1 MSARR
6 WFTLAVIT
14 LLCGPPAWAQEGGL
28 GLDLTAEEAPAAA
41 EPAPASLG
49 LDLTEPSVE
58 LRPTL
63 AIAPFELEESALD
76 SDEELAIWLQTK
88 LVDGATRSGAYAKV
102 IGPEEV
108 TQTLGTAAEA
118 LAVCTQADCL
128 GEAAD
133 TLEVERL
140 MIGRIRRDADG
151 AKLVLWGHRREAQD
165 TAEQEIPLTGEGLAS
180 AWTALRPAYRV
191 VEGLSVKLVELTVQ
205 PSVDQ
210 AESRLGRRLL
220 GPGQRKDLV
229 PDGVHTLEVT
239 AQGYLPH
246 QQELTLT
253 AGGQQT
259 VEVTLQPVPKR
270 TVAAASPRSG
280 PPPPA
285 ILTRPGLYVAAIG
298 VVALGIASGLG
309 ASVAA
314 AQAGAVDANGDGV
327 IDITRAEMLGARRN
341 ANTANVLFVA
351 GGLAAVGGGT
361 WLVLSGSF

>member
-1 MSARR
+1 MRAHR
-6 WFTLAVIT
+6 WFPLAVIT
-14 LLCGPPAWAQEGGL
+14 LLASPRAWAQEGGL
-28 GLDLTAEEAPAAA
+28 GLDLTAEETPVA

-49 LDLTEPSVE
+49 LDLTAPSLD

-63 AIAPFELEESALD
+63 AIAPFELEEGALD
-76 SDEELAIWLQTK
+76 SDAELATWLETK
-88 LVDGATRSGAYAKV
+88 LVDGATRSGAFARV
-102 IGPEEV
+102 IGPQEV
-108 TQTLGTAAEA
+108 TQTLGTSAEA

-140 MIGRIRRDADG
+140 VIGRIRRDADG
-151 AKLVLWGHRREAQD
+151 PRLVVWGHRREAQD

-191 VEGLSVKLVELTVQ
+191 VEGLSVKLVELTLQ

-220 GPGQRKDLV
+220 GPGPRKDLV
-229 PDGVHTLEVT
+229 PDGVHALEVT
-239 AQGYLPH
+239 AAGYLPH
-246 QQELTLT
+246 RQELTLA

-259 VEVTLQPVPKR
+259 VEVTLQPVPTR
-270 TVAAASPRSG
+270 TVVAASPTRA

-314 AQAGAVDANGDGV
+314 AQAGAVDADGNGV
-327 IDITRAEMLGARRN
+327 IDLTRAQMVSARNN
-341 ANTANVLFVA
+341 ASAANVLFMA